1 MLVNEIAQKTGLSKK
16 AIYIYESKGLLK
28 VQRRA
33 NRYREYT
40 EKDEQRLNKIKLL
53 RLAGISIADIK
64 LLFDNVVTI
73 NELTDKRK
81 REIEKEFGS
90 HSEQLSLCS
99 RIIDSY
105 KNKEYD
111 EYKFSETDFEIA
123 SQINDGDV
131 LAVGIDIGTTTISAA
146 VINITQKQQIEF
158 YTIPNGCEVKSDGVF
173 SEQDP
178 KRITEKAQ
186 KLADSVIDGFP
197 GVKSIGIT
205 GQMHGILYIDK
216 CGNAASDFVTWQDKR
231 GDIKC
236 GGETYCEKIKRLTGL
251 PVSTGFGFATHFYN
265 IENKNISQNAVTF
278 CNIADYAAM
287 RLTGNAKPII
297 HSSVAAS
304 FGLFDMEG
312 NRFETEKI
320 KLLGE
325 SGISLPDVTDDFLVC
340 GEYKGIPVSAA
351 IGDNQASFLGSVDD
365 LNNGILVNIGTG
377 SQISAVKNGGFSE
390 GNANEIRPLCKNK
403 YIVCGSALCGG
414 QSFALTEKLFREFV
428 KASGGSD
435 AAVYRTMNEL
445 AEKAFFEN
453 RQPLKFRTTF
463 KGTRQQP
470 GLTAEIRSITDKNFT
485 AGQMILGV
493 VYGICRELYD
503 FFEGSEKTSVI
514 ASGNA
519 VQKNSVFGLV
529 LKDVFKKPVKISQQS
544 EEAAMGAA
552 LFSAVSANIL
562 DGIGDFKDFIKYR
575 EVQL

>member
-1 MLVNEIAQKTGLSKK
+1 MLINEIVQKTGISKK
-16 AIYIYESKGLLK
+16 AVYIYESKGLLN
-28 VQRRA
+28 VRRRA

-40 EKDEQRLNKIKLL
+40 EEDERRLNKIKLL

-64 LLFDNVVTI
+64 LLFDNIVTI
-73 NELTDKRK
+73 NELTEKRK

-99 RIIDSY
+99 RIMNSY

-111 EYKFSETDFEIA
+111 EYKFSETDFEA
-123 SQINDGDV
+123 SAPINEGDI

-146 VINITQKQQIEF
+146 VINITQKRQIEF
-158 YTIPNGCEVKSDGVF
+158 YTIPNGCEVKNDGVF
-173 SEQDP
+173 SEQSP
-178 KRITEKAQ
+178 EEIIEKVQ
-186 KLADSVIDGFP
+186 KLANSVTDSFP
-197 GVKSIGIT
+197 GVQSIGIT
-205 GQMHGILYIDK
+205 GQMHGILYVDK
-216 CGNAASDFVTWQDKR
+216 NGNSVSDFVTWQDKR
-231 GDIKC
+231 GDMDC
-236 GGETYCEKIKRLTGL
+236 GGETYCEKIRRLTGL

-265 IENKNISQNAVTF
+265 IENKKIPQNAVTF
-278 CNIADYAAM
+278 CNIADYAVM
-287 RLTGNAKPII
+287 RLTGGAEPVI

-304 FGLFDMEG
+304 FGLFNADK
-312 NRFETEKI
+312 NRFEAEKI

-325 SGISLPDVTDDFLVC
+325 CEISLPMLTDKFFVC

-365 LNNGILVNIGTG
+365 LDNGILVNIGTG
-377 SQISAVKNGGFSE
+377 SQISAVKSDGFS
-390 GNANEIRPLCKNK
+390 GNGANEIRPLCKNK

-414 QSFALTEKLFREFV
+414 QSFALTEKLFREFI
-428 KASGGSD
+428 KACGGGD
-435 AAVYRTMNEL
+435 AAVYRTMNAL
-445 AEKAFFEN
+445 AEEAFFQK
-453 RQPLKFRTTF
+453 RQPLNFRTTF

-470 GLTAEIRSITDKNFT
+470 DLTAEIHGITDKNFT

-503 FFEGSEKTSVI
+503 FFESSEKTSVI

-529 LKDVFKKPVKISQQS
+529 LKDIFKKPVKISQQS

-552 LFSAVSANIL
+552 LFSAVSANKL
-562 DGIGDFKDFIKYR
+562 DGIGDFRDFIKYR
-575 EVQL
+575 EV

>member
-1 MLVNEIAQKTGLSKK
+1 MLINEIAQKTGISKK

-40 EKDEQRLNKIKLL
+40 GEDERKLNKIKLL

-64 LLFDNVVTI
+64 LLFDSVVTI

-81 REIEKEFGS
+81 REIEREFGS

-99 RIIDSY
+99 RIMDSY

-123 SQINDGDV
+123 AQVNDGDV
-131 LAVGIDIGTTTISAA
+131 ISVGIDIGTTTISAA

-158 YTIPNGCEVKSDGVF
+158 YTIPNGCEIKSDGVF

-178 KRITEKAQ
+178 KQITEKVQ
-186 KLADSVIDGFP
+186 KLADSVITGFP

-205 GQMHGILYIDK
+205 GQMHGILYVDENGK
-216 CGNAASDFVTWQDKR
+216 AVSPFVTWQDKR

-236 GGETYCEKIKRLTGL
+236 GGETYCEKIKRLTEL

-265 IENKNISQNAVTF
+265 IENNNIPQSAVTF

-287 RLTGNAKPII
+287 RLTNAKMPVI
-297 HSSVAAS
+297 HSSIAAS
-304 FGLFDMEG
+304 FGLFDIYS

-320 KLLGE
+320 NLLGE
-325 SGISLPDVTDDFLVC
+325 SGVSLPDVTDEFFVC

-365 LNNGILVNIGTG
+365 LNGSILINIGTG
-377 SQISAVKNGGFSE
+377 SQISMVKSDGFS
-390 GNANEIRPLCKNK
+390 GSDTNEIRPLCKNK

-414 QSFALTEKLFREFV
+414 QSFAITEKLFREFV

-435 AAVYRTMNEL
+435 AAVYRTMNAL
-445 AEKAFFEN
+445 AEKAFLEK
-453 RQPLKFRTTF
+453 RQPLNFRTAF
-463 KGTRQQP
+463 KGSRQQP
-470 GLTAEIRSITDKNFT
+470 DLTAEIRSITDKNFT

-503 FFEGSEKTSVI
+503 FFDGSEKVSVI

-529 LKDVFKKPVKISQQS
+529 LKDIFKRPVKISQQS
-544 EEAAMGAA
+544 EEAAVGAA
-552 LFSAVSANIL
+552 LFSAVSADIL
-562 DGIGDFKDFIKYR
+562 DGTDDFKDFIKYR
-575 EVQL
+575 EV